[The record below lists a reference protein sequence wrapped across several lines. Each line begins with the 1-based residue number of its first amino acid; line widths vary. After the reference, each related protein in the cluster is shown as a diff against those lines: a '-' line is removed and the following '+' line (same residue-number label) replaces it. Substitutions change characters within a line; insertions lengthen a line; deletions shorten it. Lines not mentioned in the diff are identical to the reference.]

1 MRRKSRLQY
10 FAVAL
15 GWVYT
20 GLLFGLVMGAVF
32 SPGHS
37 LLIHFNRFG
46 ELWADVGFF
55 TFAFGLMTWFLFFK
69 LPQRRRTDRRDREVS
84 PVLRRNQSSLFSR
97 SSAVHRQKY
106 LRTQIGLWW
115 SAVAATQHL

>member
-69 LPQRRRTDRRDREVS
+69 LPKSRRTDRADGEES
-84 PVLRRNQSSLFSR
+84 PALRRSDEIASEPEDE
-97 SSAVHRQKY
+97 
-106 LRTQIGLWW
+106 
-115 SAVAATQHL
+115 

>member
-84 PVLRRNQSSLFSR
+84 PVLRRSDEIADEL
-97 SSAVHRQKY
+97 
-106 LRTQIGLWW
+106 GDE
-115 SAVAATQHL
+115 